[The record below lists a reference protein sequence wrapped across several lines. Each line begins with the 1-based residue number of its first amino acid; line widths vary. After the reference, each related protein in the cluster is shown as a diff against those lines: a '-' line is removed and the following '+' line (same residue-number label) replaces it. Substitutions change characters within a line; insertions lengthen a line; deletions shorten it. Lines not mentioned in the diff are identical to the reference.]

1 MLWYYSCRGFICME
15 EMSARDKLT
24 LALLV
29 LMSVFLFADQR
40 IMSAILPEIGA
51 EYNLDGRMLGF
62 IGSAFTL
69 VGAFMSIGFGWFTD
83 RISRRILLIIVVAV
97 GEIPCLLT
105 GFRIFTPT
113 AASFIL
119 LRVLTGIGVGGIYP
133 LTFSLIGDYFSE
145 DHRATASAFMGMA
158 WAIGM
163 IGGPAI
169 AGFIAPS
176 AGWRLPFIIAAVP
189 NFPLV
194 ILFAIVAREPRRGR
208 AEAELAGLED
218 YNPKITLKD
227 FREIFS
233 NKTNIYT
240 FIQGIPGTIPWGVL
254 GYWLIFFLETE
265 RHLPKETATL
275 VFTIMGA
282 GTILGA
288 IIFAFWGERLYKNK
302 PAYMPIMVGIGIL
315 LGIVPVLI
323 TINMAIENV
332 TYYYILSFSA
342 GFLVSTA
349 SANVKAILMNVN
361 PPERRGSVFAVFN
374 ITDNLG
380 QGFGPAIGGL
390 MMAGSSML
398 FTLNFATLWWIPCGL
413 LFLFIARSLG
423 SDRNALKLEM
433 ENRAKKI
440 RSVSD

>member
-1 MLWYYSCRGFICME
+1 MKS
-15 EMSARDKLT
+15 RDKIT
-24 LALLV
+24 LILLV

-40 IMSAILPEIGA
+40 IMSAILPEISA
-51 EYNLDGRMLGF
+51 EYNIDAKMLGF

-69 VGAFMSIGFGWFTD
+69 VGALMSMGFGWFTD
-83 RISRRILLIIVVAV
+83 RISRKMLLIIVVAV
-97 GEIPCLLT
+97 GEIPCFLT
-105 GFRIFTPT
+105 GFEFFTQNT
-113 AASFIL
+113 ASFVL
-119 LRVLTGIGVGGIYP
+119 LRILTGIGVGGIYP

-169 AGFIAPS
+169 AGFIAPAS
-176 AGWRLPFIIAAVP
+176 GWRLPFIIAAAP

-194 ILFAIVAREPRRGR
+194 LLFAVIAREPRRGR

-218 YNPKITLKD
+218 YNPKITFDD
-227 FREIFS
+227 FKKIFS
-233 NKTNIYT
+233 SKTNIYT

-265 RHLPKETATL
+265 RHLPKETATM
-275 VFTIMGA
+275 VFTVMGA
-282 GTILGA
+282 GTIIGA
-288 IIFAFWGERLYKNK
+288 ILFAFWGEYLYKKK

-315 LGIVPVLI
+315 LGIIPVII
-323 TINMAIENV
+323 TLNAPIGNV
-332 TYYYILSFSA
+332 SYYYILSFLA

-361 PPERRGSVFAVFN
+361 APERRGSVFAVFN

-380 QGFGPAIGGL
+380 QGFGPAIGGV
-390 MMAGSSML
+390 MMASSSLL

-413 LFLFIARSLG
+413 LFMLIARNLG
-423 SDRNALKLEM
+423 ADRNALKHEM
-433 ENRAKKI
+433 EKKAEI
-440 RSVSD
+440 LREKKF

>member
-1 MLWYYSCRGFICME
+1 ME

-323 TINMAIENV
+323 TINMAI
-332 TYYYILSFSA
+332 
-342 GFLVSTA
+342 TA
-349 SANVKAILMNVN
+349 IKIY
-361 PPERRGSVFAVFN
+361 
-374 ITDNLG
+374 
-380 QGFGPAIGGL
+380 
-390 MMAGSSML
+390 ML
-398 FTLNFATLWWIPCGL
+398 I
-413 LFLFIARSLG
+413 I
-423 SDRNALKLEM
+423 
-433 ENRAKKI
+433 
-440 RSVSD
+440 

>member
-1 MLWYYSCRGFICME
+1 MNRMAG
-15 EMSARDKLT
+15 RDKVT
-24 LALLV
+24 LVLLV

-40 IMSAILPEIGA
+40 IMSAILPEISA
-51 EYNLDGRMLGF
+51 EYGLDGRMLGF

-83 RISRRILLIIVVAV
+83 RISRKMLLIIVVAV

-105 GFRIFTPT
+105 GFEVFTPT
-113 AASFIL
+113 AASFIF

-158 WAIGM
+158 WALGM
-163 IGGPAI
+163 IGGPAL
-169 AGFIAPS
+169 AGFLSPS
-176 AGWRLPFIIAAVP
+176 LGWRMPFILASAP

-194 ILFAIVAREPRRGR
+194 IIFAIVAQEPRRGR

-218 YNPKITLKD
+218 YNPKITFKD
-227 FREIFS
+227 FKRIFT
-233 NKTNIYT
+233 NKTNVLT
-240 FIQGIPGTIPWGVL
+240 FIQGIPGTVPWGVL

-265 RHLPKETATL
+265 RHMPKEIATM
-275 VFTIMGA
+275 VFTVMGA
-282 GTILGA
+282 GTIIGA
-288 IIFAFWGERLYKNK
+288 IAFAIWGERLYKKN
-302 PAYMPIMVGIGIL
+302 PAYMPIMVGIGIV
-315 LGIVPVLI
+315 LGTIPVFI
-323 TINMAIENV
+323 TINRAIDNINL
-332 TYYYILSFSA
+332 YYALSFAA

-361 PPERRGSVFAVFN
+361 APERRGSVFAVFN

-390 MMAGSSML
+390 MMAASSMV

-413 LFLFIARSLG
+413 IFLFIARTLG
-423 SDRNALKLEM
+423 SDRDALKAEM
-433 ENRAKKI
+433 EAKAVEL
-440 RSVSD
+440 RQ